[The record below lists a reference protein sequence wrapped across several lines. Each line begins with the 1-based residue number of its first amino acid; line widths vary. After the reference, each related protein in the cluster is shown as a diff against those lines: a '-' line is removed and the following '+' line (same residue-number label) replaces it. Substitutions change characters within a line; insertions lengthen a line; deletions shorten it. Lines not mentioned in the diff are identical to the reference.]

1 MSKKALIKI
10 VAVVVCFAF
19 IGLTLPG
26 MVDAK
31 PKVKKINI
39 TKILKKP
46 ASFISSLLGIV
57 PIYGNGKYIAKDDVL
72 SGNNGKRIK
81 TTGGLPSHRLSDGD

>member
-1 MSKKALIKI
+1 MSKKDLRITAI
-10 VAVVVCFAF
+10 VACFAF

-31 PKVKKINI
+31 PKAKKINI

-57 PIYGNGKYIAKDDVL
+57 PIYGNGKYVANDDAL
-72 SGNNGKRIK
+72 SGNNQKRIK
-81 TTGGLPSHRLSDGD
+81 TTGDLHKLRPSVGD